1 MNQKNWM
8 INIYVKIVFINI
20 YMEFKII
27 DVILVQHLAILLNEM
42 ERVLMLT
49 IKEIRELQNYCDT
62 LSIVNIRDILDQL
75 LYEYKQYIK
84 SGTPEEC
91 AQRKEWMQMSYE
103 DIMTNF
109 NSIIG
114 AMRKEVTD
122 MKIETT
128 VAKKF
133 KKRGRPRKLKETT
146 DK

>member
-1 MNQKNWM
+1 
-8 INIYVKIVFINI
+8 
-20 YMEFKII
+20 
-27 DVILVQHLAILLNEM
+27 
-42 ERVLMLT
+42 MLT
-49 IKEIRELQNYCDT
+49 VKEIKELQEYCDT
-62 LSIVNIRDILDQL
+62 LSRIDIHDILSQL
-75 LYEYKQYIK
+75 LYEYKQYAK

-91 AQRKEWMQMSYE
+91 AQREEWMQMSYE

-128 VAKKF
+128 AAKKF
-133 KKRGRPRKLKETT
+133 RKRSRPRKLKETT